1 MLKYTAIALNHRIFC
16 NSTEIK
22 EAPSELGKYSVR
34 KSHQVN
40 NFFFKNSF
48 FYRATLVSASDMPSV
63 KLKGI
68 EIVLLQ
74 IKN

>member
-40 NFFFKNSF
+40 NFPLSIAKFLRTAFF
-48 FYRATLVSASDMPSV
+48 
-63 KLKGI
+63 I
-68 EIVLLQ
+68 EQLWCLLLTCPQ
-74 IKN
+74 LS